1 MDRAGT
7 TIMLAIGSS
16 DSETALLH
24 PTYQVV
30 DKACEIAGIKGFPDL
45 RAKIYREEVYVW
57 RV

>member
-1 MDRAGT
+1 
-7 TIMLAIGSS
+7 MLAIGSS